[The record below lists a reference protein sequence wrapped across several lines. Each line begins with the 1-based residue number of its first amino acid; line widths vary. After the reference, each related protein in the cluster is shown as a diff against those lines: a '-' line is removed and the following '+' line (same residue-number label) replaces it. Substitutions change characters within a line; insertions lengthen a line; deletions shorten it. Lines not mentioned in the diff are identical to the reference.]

1 MLNSTQTFV
10 FYNDKEKAK
19 EEKHYLPDSEDIYE
33 KSKIVGSIACF
44 KYDVSN
50 EQTYVRFVVSIA
62 SYGKR
67 FSKTDDEES
76 IQNIANNFTHNI
88 MPEYEMLIK
97 SAFCD
102 LYINHLIHLNTPKE
116 S

>member
-19 EEKHYLPDSEDIYE
+19 EEKHNLPDSEDIYE
-33 KSKIVGSIACF
+33 KSKIVGSNACF
-44 KYDVSN
+44 KYD
-50 EQTYVRFVVSIA
+50 VSIA

-76 IQNIANNFTHNI
+76 IQNIANNFKHSI